1 MTDDAD
7 TRLQTSARGWLTLQ
21 LATLGF
27 AGLCGALK
35 SGGTGG
41 SGAPRAVEAVAG
53 VLVLL
58 ALGVACAATYL
69 VARIAWPVH
78 APRTED
84 AVRAGRRLR
93 LGIGLTFLAVL
104 LVAVAA
110 STAWWPQ
117 EATSQAGA
125 GAGAGALVEVSTT
138 AGTWCGT
145 LRPSGG
151 DVPGLEVT
159 DGGQTVDIPLGE
171 VTALR
176 PVGTCGA

>member
-41 SGAPRAVEAVAG
+41 SGAPRAVEAAAG

-78 APRTED
+78 APQTAD

-93 LGIGLTFLAVL
+93 LGIGLTFLAVV

-117 EATSQAGA
+117 EGTSQAD
-125 GAGAGALVEVSTT
+125 AGAGALVEVSTT

-159 DGGQTVDIPLGE
+159 DGGQAVDIPLGE

>member
-1 MTDDAD
+1 MTDDTGD
-7 TRLQTSARGWLTLQ
+7 RLQTSARGWLTLQ
-21 LATLGF
+21 LAVLGF
-27 AGLCGALK
+27 AGLCGAIK

-78 APRTED
+78 TPPTADGVRT
-84 AVRAGRRLR
+84 GRRLH

-110 STAWWPQ
+110 STAWWP
-117 EATSQAGA
+117 EERPSK
-125 GAGAGALVEVSTT
+125 AGALVEVST
-138 AGTWCGT
+138 ASGTWCGT
-145 LRPSGG
+145 LRASAGG
-151 DVPGLEVT
+151 ALGLEVADT
-159 DGGQTVDIPLGE
+159 RQPLDIPLGE
-171 VTALR
+171 VAALR

>member
-78 APRTED
+78 APRTAD
-84 AVRAGRRLR
+84 VVRAGRRLR

-117 EATSQAGA
+117 EATSQAGT
-125 GAGAGALVEVSTT
+125 GAGALVEVSTT